1 MDGILYSNI
10 FELIFK
16 NTIDPIILE
25 KLKRVHIHW
34 KNSIDKILETT
45 DKWKSACLNEIA
57 SEPIS
62 GMITRLYP
70 TLSFDDYHELDDFK
84 VWRTVYISY
93 RKWMILSKLRVSV
106 EFVYSSAGTS
116 YFPEEIRN
124 FASCDKYFAVGT
136 NRLKIYVFG
145 FNQSNKPMYS
155 ENFDNYIKDI
165 RFWYPGTGDVFL
177 VVIVRPY
184 HIKFFNVSNNMTEV
198 LCINVENPEAT
209 TLCTGTI
216 NTLVTMDSGDLVQ
229 YKYNTDDGL
238 MQYTTGRLSGTCVKL
253 FSEKKK
259 LICLT
264 SNGHSLT
271 LRNYRIP
278 TSDKNND
285 MILEKSVQI
294 LRPDFATFEFRNPS
308 LDFLTSN
315 VILQKSTEGYSC
327 LIIDDHQT
335 DWHIHYPFQKFG
347 SENLVTSGVL
357 HGKILILGFKTGH
370 VRIFTV
376 ENIEQLKNS
385 ELDLYSGIEYLVDN
399 EPIQWLQVAEAQ
411 EKLIIIAI
419 TYVKIYFINFTSEN
433 SIE

>member
-124 FASCDKYFAVGT
+124 FASC
-136 NRLKIYVFG
+136 
-145 FNQSNKPMYS
+145 
-155 ENFDNYIKDI
+155 
-165 RFWYPGTGDVFL
+165 GTGDVFL